1 MIDEQLTL
9 GLGLRDDATFA
20 SFYPAGNMQVF
31 NAILHFVRGYG
42 EQYIYLWGPVGSGR
56 SHLLQAC
63 CHAAPECHASAVYLP
78 LADAHLDLFAGLE
91 NVSLICVDDVENI
104 AGKDEFEEQLFHLFN
119 RVRANNKRLIIT
131 GNVPPSNL
139 EIKMPDL
146 RSRLAWGVV
155 YQLQAL
161 EDEQKLKALQQ
172 RAQSRGLELEPSVGK
187 FLLRRCPRN
196 MQQLFNTLE
205 DLDHASLVQKR
216 RLTIPF
222 VKEVLGV

>member
-42 EQYIYLWGPVGSGR
+42 EQYIYLWGQVGAGR

-63 CHAAPECHASAVYLP
+63 CHAAPECNVSAVYLP
-78 LADAHLDLFAGLE
+78 MADAHLDLFDGLE
-91 NVSLICVDDVENI
+91 NVSLICIDDVENI
-104 AGKDEFEEQLFHLFN
+104 AGKEEFEEQLFHLFN

-139 EIKMPDL
+139 AIKLPDL

-161 EDEQKLKALQQ
+161 EDEEKLKALQQ

-205 DLDHASLVQKR
+205 ELDHASLVQKR